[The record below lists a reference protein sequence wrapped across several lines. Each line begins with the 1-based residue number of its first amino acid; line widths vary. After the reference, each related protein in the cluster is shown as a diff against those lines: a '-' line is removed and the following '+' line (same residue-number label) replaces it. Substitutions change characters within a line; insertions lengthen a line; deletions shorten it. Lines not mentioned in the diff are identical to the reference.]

1 MLTNDKTAIP
11 RIKRQNKYLADF
23 SEGKM
28 LRRMEVK
35 GSDYLRP
42 FATIQEVIAVA
53 AATEATSTVEGDVP
67 RS

>member
-1 MLTNDKTAIP
+1 
-11 RIKRQNKYLADF
+11 
-23 SEGKM
+23 M

-42 FATIQEVIAVA
+42 FARIQEVIAVV
-53 AATEATSTVEGDVP
+53 AATEATSTVEYNVA

>member
-1 MLTNDKTAIP
+1 
-11 RIKRQNKYLADF
+11 
-23 SEGKM
+23 M

-42 FATIQEVIAVA
+42 FATIQEVIAAV
-53 AATEATSTVEGDVP
+53 ATEATSMVEDDVP

>member
-1 MLTNDKTAIP
+1 
-11 RIKRQNKYLADF
+11 
-23 SEGKM
+23 M

-42 FATIQEVIAVA
+42 FATIQEIIAAVA
-53 AATEATSTVEGDVP
+53 AANEATRTVEGDVA